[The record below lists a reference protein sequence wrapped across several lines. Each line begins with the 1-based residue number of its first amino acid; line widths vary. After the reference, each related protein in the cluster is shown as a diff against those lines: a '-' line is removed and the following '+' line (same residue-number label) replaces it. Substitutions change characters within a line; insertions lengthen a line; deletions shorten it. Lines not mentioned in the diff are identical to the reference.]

1 MTAAEIQTQLNAG
14 DKAAPQQVVDF
25 VKAKGVASLKV
36 RVLLGFHL
44 APQLWPIIVV
54 PTFRGVVQH

>member
-14 DKAAPQQVVDF
+14 DKAAPQQVVEF

-36 RVLLGFHL
+36 RARLWL
-44 APQLWPIIVV
+44 QLCC
-54 PTFRGVVQH
+54 Q